1 MQMPVGTPPADQT
14 SGRTN
19 DMALAS
25 LLGGA
30 TTWLVGWMG
39 GWVLGLF
46 LPGLNLCAG
55 FVGFIAA
62 IVGVIAGH
70 RGLAQTRPGSLVANS
85 RWMAVMGLGLSYASL
100 ALIAAATCL
109 LIGLFLI
116 FGATI
121 FTSAD
126 WSQLPSLLSS
136 TPGP

>member
-1 MQMPVGTPPADQT
+1 MQMPTGMPPADLT

-19 DMALAS
+19 DMVLAS
-25 LLGGA
+25 LLAGA
-30 TTWLVGWMG
+30 TTWLVGWAG
-39 GWVLGLF
+39 GWVLGFF
-46 LPGLNLCAG
+46 LPGLKLCAG
-55 FVGFIAA
+55 FIGFIAA

-70 RGLAQTRPGSLVANS
+70 RGLAQTAPGSLEASS
-85 RWMAVMGLGLSYASL
+85 RWMAVIGLGLSYASL
-100 ALIAAATCL
+100 ALLAAATCL
-109 LIGLFLI
+109 LIGVFLI